1 MTARGDG
8 NIDGVYVGKG
18 GIDAAAAAPPPCAAT
33 LLLSLQQLL
42 LFVIVTRM
50 VKMVPGIW
58 HLVNIRY
65 QYVMSG
71 MKKVF

>member
-1 MTARGDG
+1 M
-8 NIDGVYVGKG
+8 NIDGVDDGKG
-18 GIDAAAAAPPPCAAT
+18 GRGAAAAAAPLCSAT
-33 LLLSLQQLL
+33 LLLWLQQLM
-42 LFVIVTRM
+42 LFVIVSRM